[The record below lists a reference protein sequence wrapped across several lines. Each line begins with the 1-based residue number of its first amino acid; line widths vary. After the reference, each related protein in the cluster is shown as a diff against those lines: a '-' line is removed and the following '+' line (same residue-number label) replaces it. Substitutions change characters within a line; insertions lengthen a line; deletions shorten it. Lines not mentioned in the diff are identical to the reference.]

1 MPVQVSYPGVYI
13 QEVASG
19 VHTIT
24 GVSTSIAAFFGR
36 TARGPINKAVRCL
49 SFADFIREFGGPHPL
64 SDLAQSVRQ
73 FFDNGGTDCYVVRL
87 AAGATKA
94 AVTLKNLSI
103 AASKNVLT
111 ATAKQAGVWGQDIKL
126 EVDYNTSNPDETF
139 NLAVIYESN
148 GALVSREDFS
158 NLSMMPVSP
167 RFAPNFVTQS
177 SKLIDL
183 TLHSNLLAGGANL
196 ADPLAVIN
204 VIGKT

>member
-1 MPVQVSYPGVYI
+1 MPVAVSYPGVYI
-13 QEVASG
+13 QEVPSG

-24 GVSTSIAAFFGR
+24 GVATSIAAFFGR

-64 SDLAQSVRQ
+64 SDLAQSVKQ

-87 AAGATKA
+87 AAGAA
-94 AVTLKNLSI
+94 AAQVTLKNI
-103 AASKNVLT
+103 AAGGASKNVLT
-111 ATAKQAGVWGQDIKL
+111 ATAKQPGLWGQDIKL
-126 EVDYNTSNPDETF
+126 EVDYNTPNPDDTF

-148 GALVSREDFS
+148 GSVVSREDFS
-158 NLSMMPVSP
+158 NLSMTPSSP

-183 TLHSNLLAGGANL
+183 ALHSDMLAGERMCR
-196 ADPLAVIN
+196 
-204 VIGKT
+204 TRWRSST